1 MKYKNCL
8 LLFLIIIFILI
19 IFIITDRLQ
28 DIHTDNI
35 IYIPNFLN
43 KGDFYLLKS
52 ILQYEKYDMI
62 NESFRLIK
70 VINNM
75 EVSNILYSDQYIKKI
90 ESRIKNKIFKS
101 NFPIEYRIYP
111 TNSPGMNWHKDLI
124 LYDKPQYEA
133 ILTIDNNSNSETKW
147 IDNNNKINTIHTEPN
162 SILLVKAKGYIH
174 SVTPITNNKPRS
186 ILKYIYTQSN
196 NINNNYRNELKRFT

>member
-75 EVSNILYSDQYIKKI
+75 EVSNILYSDQYI
-90 ESRIKNKIFKS
+90 FL
-101 NFPIEYRIYP
+101 PL
-111 TNSPGMNWHKDLI
+111 H
-124 LYDKPQYEA
+124 
-133 ILTIDNNSNSETKW
+133 
-147 IDNNNKINTIHTEPN
+147 
-162 SILLVKAKGYIH
+162 
-174 SVTPITNNKPRS
+174 
-186 ILKYIYTQSN
+186 
-196 NINNNYRNELKRFT
+196 RF